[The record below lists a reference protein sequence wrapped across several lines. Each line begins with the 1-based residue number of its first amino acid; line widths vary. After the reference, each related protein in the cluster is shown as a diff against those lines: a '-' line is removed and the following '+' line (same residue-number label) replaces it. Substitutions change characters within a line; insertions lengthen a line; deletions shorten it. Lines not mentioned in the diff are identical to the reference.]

1 MNSKEMVQQTLKG
14 EPTPRPVN
22 GPLAVH
28 YCARIAGVTLREY
41 SLNVQTMTDSIL
53 AYYER
58 FKPDAIWISA
68 DTWVS
73 AEAMGARVACLDD
86 NLPLS
91 GIGEPCIQNVS
102 DIDRIAPATLCN
114 RGRWPLMIEALNRVR
129 NAIGNEVFIVAC
141 FDQYPFSLACALLG
155 IQTAM
160 LKSMED
166 PSFLEAL
173 MEKTLEYG
181 EYYASLL
188 ASAGA
193 DLLSGGDSPAGL
205 LGPHLY
211 RTIALP
217 YEQRLITRLKTKTDI
232 PISLHICGNTM
243 PILKELNTSGADVLE
258 LDHYVNMA
266 QALTVIDRDTA
277 VWGNIDTVSVLA
289 GGTPVSV
296 AEKVSDLLVLAEKF
310 HHRRLV
316 VSSGCTL
323 AMETPPEN
331 IDALIRACHHFRSE

>member
-1 MNSKEMVQQTLKG
+1 MVQKTLKG
-14 EPTPRPVN
+14 EATPRPVN
-22 GPLAVH
+22 GALAVH
-28 YCARIAGVTLREY
+28 YCARIAGGTLREY
-41 SLNVQTMTDSIL
+41 SLNVQTMVDCIL

-73 AEAMGARVACLDD
+73 AQAMGARVECFDD

-91 GIGEPCIQNVS
+91 GIGEPCIQKVS
-102 DIDRIAPATLCN
+102 DIDRIAPATQCN
-114 RGRWPLMIEALNRVR
+114 RGRWPLMIEVLNRVR

-141 FDQYPFSLACALLG
+141 FDQYPFSLACALMG

-160 LKSMED
+160 LKALED
-166 PSFLEAL
+166 PAFLEAL

-193 DLLSGGDSPAGL
+193 DMLSGGDSPAGL

-211 RTIALP
+211 RAVALP
-217 YEQRLITRLKTKTDI
+217 YEKRLITRLKTKTEL

-243 PILKELNTSGADVLE
+243 PILKELKTSGADVLE
-258 LDHYVNMA
+258 LDHFVNMA
-266 QALTVIDRDTA
+266 EALTVIDRGIA
-277 VWGNIDTVSVLA
+277 VWGNIDPVSVLA
-289 GGTPVSV
+289 DGTPASV
-296 AEKVSDLLVLAEKF
+296 TEKVNDLLVLARKSQ
-310 HHRRLV
+310 HRRLV

-331 IDALIRACHHFRSE
+331 IDALIRACHCFQSEMSY